1 MNDLP
6 FILLLVI
13 GLLAAGCVTGSQEI
27 PGALTGIPPASA
39 SAAKSPVAATPGYT
53 TGSPGHILDMT
64 YPFDN
69 ASIYWPNAQGFSLA
83 PESAGINEKGY
94 WYAANFYSASEHGGT
109 HADAPRHFAENGR
122 TIDQVPL
129 AEWIGPAV
137 VIDVRD
143 QCARNRDYLLT
154 VADIENW
161 EQQHGRIPAGAW
173 VIMYTG
179 IDTQYYPDPVKV
191 MGTDTKGIPAIPYL
205 SFPGFSKESA
215 EFLTTQR
222 NIAGIALDT
231 PSMDYGK
238 SQDFPVHRVIC
249 GADKLALENIANLDK
264 LPPSGATLYVIP
276 MDIRGG
282 TGAPARVFAIIP

>member
-1 MNDLP
+1 MNALP

-13 GLLAAGCVTGSQEI
+13 GLAAAGCVTDS
-27 PGALTGIPPASA
+27 PGTPPAIPSA
-39 SAAKSPVAATPGYT
+39 SGSAAVTPVPAGPGSAPGTPGQ
-53 TGSPGHILDMT
+53 ILDMT
-64 YPFDN
+64 YAYDN
-69 ASIYWPNAQGFSLA
+69 ASIYWPNAKGFNLT
-83 PESAGINEKGY
+83 PESAGINDKGY

-109 HADAPRHFAENGR
+109 HADAPLHFAQNGR

-129 AEWIGPAV
+129 SEWIGPAV

-154 VADIENW
+154 VADILNW
-161 EQQHGRIPAGAW
+161 ENRYGRIPEGAW

-179 IDTQYYPDPVKV
+179 IDTQYYPDPVQV
-191 MGTDTKGIPAIPYL
+191 LGTDRKGLTAIPYL

-215 EFLTTQR
+215 EFLTTER
-222 NIAGIALDT
+222 KIHGIALDT
-231 PSMDYGK
+231 PSIDYGK

-249 GADKLALENIANLDK
+249 GADRLGLENIANLDK
-264 LPPSGATLYVIP
+264 LPPSGAMLYVIP